1 MTRNTPDMFDDCC
14 RRIRIE
20 RERKEL
26 VDRMNKAKDDLKA
39 LEAERAEVEARIARR
54 FKGSGDPDACVSL
67 EVDYV
72 DYAFTLGPRDE
83 VQIRRSRPWSWA
95 MFAEKPE
102 EAEADEA
109 PVEEAS
115 SSRPL
120 PSDDLLIDDDPC
132 IAERKASV
140 GHPTDLVFL
149 GRS

>member
-1 MTRNTPDMFDDCC
+1 MTRKTPDMFDDCC
-14 RRIRIE
+14 RWIRIE

-39 LEAERAEVEARIARR
+39 LEA
-54 FKGSGDPDACVSL
+54 SGDPDASVPL

-83 VQIRRSRPWSWA
+83 VQVRRSRPWSWA
-95 MFAEKPE
+95 MFAEKP
-102 EAEADEA
+102 ADEDA
-109 PVEEAS
+109 ATVEEAPP
-115 SSRPL
+115 SRPL

-132 IAERKASV
+132 IAERKTSD